1 MAKRVNIKQLKE
13 ESDGIIYYIVPN
25 AKTLLKAG
33 YIYCG
38 YIMNNEDI
46 NNIYEDLLVDYSLFG
61 NELDLMISYCKMTKE
76 VYDAFVNDYCEEF
89 GKTNEEIQNQIKE
102 SVRVTKDEKGKNISH
117 CDVILYHGYIFK
129 SKQTEFKEY
138 FIESANSLGCMLKFI
153 KYSKDTKEKEIKTKE
168 TITKAPKIKKPKE
181 NIIKDEVKSTG
192 KSNNKSSVKE
202 NIKSNEKENNDKK
215 ENNEKETKPSE
226 VKEDTKIDLVQ
237 GKKTKSRVL
246 RKPKQII
253 DDDLLADEPKG
264 ETVKEEVKEVKK
276 TKKEIKNEKS
286 SDQPKKVSL
295 SHKPVFNN
303 LDDNDIVEDDNVED
317 DSDDC
322 DFEEI
327 NNAPKLN

>member
-25 AKTLLKAG
+25 AKSLLKAG

-89 GKTNEEIQNQIKE
+89 GKTNEEIQDQIKE
-102 SVRVTKDEKGKNISH
+102 SVRVTKNEKGKNISH
-117 CDVILYHGYIFK
+117 CDIILYHGYIFK
-129 SKQTEFKEY
+129 SKQTDFKEY

-153 KYSKDTKEKEIKTKE
+153 KYSKDTKETKKE
-168 TITKAPKIKKPKE
+168 TITKAPKIRKPKE
-181 NIIKDEVKSTG
+181 TIIKDEIKSTG

-202 NIKSNEKENNDKK
+202 VANEKEN
-215 ENNEKETKPSE
+215 KPSE

-237 GKKTKSRVL
+237 GEKTKSRVL

-253 DDDLLADEPKG
+253 DDNLLADEPKG
-264 ETVKEEVKEVKK
+264 EKEEVKR

-303 LDDNDIVEDDNVED
+303 LDDNDIIEDDNVED

>member
-25 AKTLLKAG
+25 AKSLLKAG

-89 GKTNEEIQNQIKE
+89 GKTNEEIQDQIKE
-102 SVRVTKDEKGKNISH
+102 SVRVTKNEKGKNISH
-117 CDVILYHGYIFK
+117 CDIILYHGYIFK
-129 SKQTEFKEY
+129 SKQTDFKEY

-153 KYSKDTKEKEIKTKE
+153 KYSKDTKETKKE
-168 TITKAPKIKKPKE
+168 TITKTPKIRKPKDT
-181 NIIKDEVKSTG
+181 IIKDEIKSTG

-202 NIKSNEKENNDKK
+202 VVNEKEN
-215 ENNEKETKPSE
+215 KPSE

-237 GKKTKSRVL
+237 GEKTKSRVL

-253 DDDLLADEPKG
+253 DDNLLADEPKG
-264 ETVKEEVKEVKK
+264 ETVKEEVKR

>member
-25 AKTLLKAG
+25 AKSLLKAG

-89 GKTNEEIQNQIKE
+89 GKTNEEIQDQIKE
-102 SVRVTKDEKGKNISH
+102 SVRVTKNEKGKNISH
-117 CDVILYHGYIFK
+117 CDIILYHGYIFK
-129 SKQTEFKEY
+129 SKQTDFKEY
-138 FIESANSLGCMLKFI
+138 FIESANNLGCMLKFI
-153 KYSKDTKEKEIKTKE
+153 KYSKDTKEIKKE
-168 TITKAPKIKKPKE
+168 TITKTPKIRKPKE
-181 NIIKDEVKSTG
+181 TIIKDEIKSTG

-202 NIKSNEKENNDKK
+202 VVNEKEN
-215 ENNEKETKPSE
+215 KPSE

-237 GKKTKSRVL
+237 GEKTKSRVL

-253 DDDLLADEPKG
+253 DDNLLADEPKG
-264 ETVKEEVKEVKK
+264 EKEEVKR

>member
-25 AKTLLKAG
+25 AKSLLKAG

-76 VYDAFVNDYCEEF
+76 VYNAFVNDYCEEF
-89 GKTNEEIQNQIKE
+89 GKTNEEIQDQIKE
-102 SVRVTKDEKGKNISH
+102 SVRVTKNEKGKNISH
-117 CDVILYHGYIFK
+117 CDIILYHGYIFK
-129 SKQTEFKEY
+129 SKQTDFKEY
-138 FIESANSLGCMLKFI
+138 FIESANNLGCVLKFI
-153 KYSKDTKEKEIKTKE
+153 KYSKDTKEIKKE
-168 TITKAPKIKKPKE
+168 TITKTPKIRKPKE
-181 NIIKDEVKSTG
+181 TIIKDEIKSTG

-202 NIKSNEKENNDKK
+202 VVNEKEN
-215 ENNEKETKPSE
+215 KPSE

-237 GKKTKSRVL
+237 GEKTKSRVL

-253 DDDLLADEPKG
+253 DDNLLADEPKG
-264 ETVKEEVKEVKK
+264 EKEEVKR

>member
-25 AKTLLKAG
+25 AKSLLKAG

-76 VYDAFVNDYCEEF
+76 VYNAFVNDYCEEF
-89 GKTNEEIQNQIKE
+89 GKTNEEIQDQIKE
-102 SVRVTKDEKGKNISH
+102 SVRVTKNEKGKNISH
-117 CDVILYHGYIFK
+117 CDIILYHGYIFK
-129 SKQTEFKEY
+129 SKQTDFKEY
-138 FIESANSLGCMLKFI
+138 FIESANNLGCMLKFI
-153 KYSKDTKEKEIKTKE
+153 KYSKDTKETKKE
-168 TITKAPKIKKPKE
+168 TITKTPKIRKPKE
-181 NIIKDEVKSTG
+181 TIIKNEIKSTG

-202 NIKSNEKENNDKK
+202 VVNEKEN
-215 ENNEKETKPSE
+215 KPSE

-237 GKKTKSRVL
+237 GEKTKSRVL

-253 DDDLLADEPKG
+253 DDNLLADEPKG
-264 ETVKEEVKEVKK
+264 ETVKEVKR

-286 SDQPKKVSL
+286 CDQPKKVSL

-303 LDDNDIVEDDNVED
+303 LDNNDIVEDDNVED

>member
-1 MAKRVNIKQLKE
+1 MTKRVNIKQLKE

-25 AKTLLKAG
+25 AKSLLKAG

-46 NNIYEDLLVDYSLFG
+46 NNIYEDLLMDYSLFG

-76 VYDAFVNDYCEEF
+76 VYNAFVNDYCEEF

-117 CDVILYHGYIFK
+117 CDVILYHGFIFK
-129 SKQTEFKEY
+129 CKQTEFKEY

-153 KYSKDTKEKEIKTKE
+153 KYSKDTKEKETKKE
-168 TITKAPKIKKPKE
+168 TITKAPKIKKPKDKV
-181 NIIKDEVKSTG
+181 IKDDVKSDV
-192 KSNNKSSVKE
+192 KDENKNN
-202 NIKSNEKENNDKK
+202 IK
-215 ENNEKETKPSE
+215 ENNEKEDNDKKETKPIE
-226 VKEDTKIDLVQ
+226 VKEDAKVDLVQ
-237 GKKTKSRVL
+237 GKKTKSKVL

-264 ETVKEEVKEVKK
+264 ETVKKEVKEVQTKR

-295 SHKPVFNN
+295 SHKPIFNN
-303 LDDNDIVEDDNVED
+303 LDDKDIIDNDNVED

-327 NNAPKLN
+327 NNAPKIN

>member
-25 AKTLLKAG
+25 AKSLLKAG

-76 VYDAFVNDYCEEF
+76 VYNAFVNDYCEEF
-89 GKTNEEIQNQIKE
+89 GKTNEEIQDQIKE
-102 SVRVTKDEKGKNISH
+102 SVRVTKNEKGKNISH
-117 CDVILYHGYIFK
+117 CDIILYHGYIFK
-129 SKQTEFKEY
+129 SKQTDFKEY
-138 FIESANSLGCMLKFI
+138 FIESANNLGCMLKFI
-153 KYSKDTKEKEIKTKE
+153 KYSKDTKEIKKE
-168 TITKAPKIKKPKE
+168 TITKTPKIRKPKE
-181 NIIKDEVKSTG
+181 TIIKNEIKSTG

-202 NIKSNEKENNDKK
+202 VVNEKEN
-215 ENNEKETKPSE
+215 KPSE

-237 GKKTKSRVL
+237 GEKTKSRVL

-253 DDDLLADEPKG
+253 DDNLLADEPKG
-264 ETVKEEVKEVKK
+264 ETVKEVKR

>member
-25 AKTLLKAG
+25 AKSLLKAG

-76 VYDAFVNDYCEEF
+76 VYNAFVNDYCEEF
-89 GKTNEEIQNQIKE
+89 GKTNEEIQDQIKE
-102 SVRVTKDEKGKNISH
+102 SVRVTKNEKGKNISH
-117 CDVILYHGYIFK
+117 CDIILYHGYIFK

-138 FIESANSLGCMLKFI
+138 FIESANNLGCTLKFI
-153 KYSKDTKEKEIKTKE
+153 KYSKDTKETEKE
-168 TITKAPKIKKPKE
+168 TITKTPKIRKPKE
-181 NIIKDEVKSTG
+181 TIIKDEVKITG

-202 NIKSNEKENNDKK
+202 VVNEKEN
-215 ENNEKETKPSE
+215 KPSE

-237 GKKTKSRVL
+237 GEKTKSRVL

-253 DDDLLADEPKG
+253 DDNLLADEPKG
-264 ETVKEEVKEVKK
+264 ETVKEVKR

-295 SHKPVFNN
+295 SHKPVSNN

>member
-25 AKTLLKAG
+25 AKSLLKAG

-89 GKTNEEIQNQIKE
+89 GKTNEEIQDQIKE
-102 SVRVTKDEKGKNISH
+102 SVRVTKNEKGKNISH
-117 CDVILYHGYIFK
+117 CDIILYHGYIFK
-129 SKQTEFKEY
+129 SKQTDFKEY
-138 FIESANSLGCMLKFI
+138 FIESANNLGCVLKFI
-153 KYSKDTKEKEIKTKE
+153 KYSKDTKEIKKE
-168 TITKAPKIKKPKE
+168 TITKTPKIRKPKE
-181 NIIKDEVKSTG
+181 TIIKDEIKSTG

-202 NIKSNEKENNDKK
+202 VANEKEN
-215 ENNEKETKPSE
+215 KPSE

-237 GKKTKSRVL
+237 GEKTKSRVL

-253 DDDLLADEPKG
+253 DDNLLADEPKG
-264 ETVKEEVKEVKK
+264 ETVKEVKR

>member
-25 AKTLLKAG
+25 AKSLLKAG

-61 NELDLMISYCKMTKE
+61 NDLDLMISYCKMTKE

-89 GKTNEEIQNQIKE
+89 GKTNEEIQDQIKE
-102 SVRVTKDEKGKNISH
+102 SVRVTKNEKGKNISH
-117 CDVILYHGYIFK
+117 CDIILYHGYIFK
-129 SKQTEFKEY
+129 SKQTDFKEY
-138 FIESANSLGCMLKFI
+138 FIESANNLGCVLKFI
-153 KYSKDTKEKEIKTKE
+153 KYSKDTKETKKE
-168 TITKAPKIKKPKE
+168 TITKAPKIRKPKE
-181 NIIKDEVKSTG
+181 TIIKNEIKSTG

-202 NIKSNEKENNDKK
+202 VVNEKEN
-215 ENNEKETKPSE
+215 KPSE

-237 GKKTKSRVL
+237 GEKTKSRVL

-253 DDDLLADEPKG
+253 DDNLLADEPKG
-264 ETVKEEVKEVKK
+264 EKEEVKR

>member
-25 AKTLLKAG
+25 AKSLLKAG

-76 VYDAFVNDYCEEF
+76 VYNAFVNDYCEEF
-89 GKTNEEIQNQIKE
+89 GKTNEEIQDQIKE
-102 SVRVTKDEKGKNISH
+102 SVRVTKNEKGKNISH
-117 CDVILYHGYIFK
+117 CDIILYHGYIFK
-129 SKQTEFKEY
+129 SKQTDFKEY
-138 FIESANSLGCMLKFI
+138 FIESANNLGCMLKFI
-153 KYSKDTKEKEIKTKE
+153 KYSKDTKEIKKE
-168 TITKAPKIKKPKE
+168 TITKTPKIRKPKE
-181 NIIKDEVKSTG
+181 TIIKDEIKSTG

-202 NIKSNEKENNDKK
+202 VVNEKEN
-215 ENNEKETKPSE
+215 KPSE

-237 GKKTKSRVL
+237 GEKTKSRVL

-253 DDDLLADEPKG
+253 NDNLLADEPKG
-264 ETVKEEVKEVKK
+264 ETVKEVKR

>member
-25 AKTLLKAG
+25 AKSLLKAG

-61 NELDLMISYCKMTKE
+61 NDLDLMISYCKMTKE
-76 VYDAFVNDYCEEF
+76 VYNAFVNDYCEEF
-89 GKTNEEIQNQIKE
+89 GKTNEEIQDQIKE
-102 SVRVTKDEKGKNISH
+102 SVRVTKNEKGKNISH
-117 CDVILYHGYIFK
+117 CDIILYHGCIFK
-129 SKQTEFKEY
+129 SKQTDFKEY
-138 FIESANSLGCMLKFI
+138 FIESANNLGCMLKFI
-153 KYSKDTKEKEIKTKE
+153 KYSKDTKETKKE
-168 TITKAPKIKKPKE
+168 TITKTPKIRKPKE
-181 NIIKDEVKSTG
+181 TIIKDEIKSTG

-202 NIKSNEKENNDKK
+202 VVNEKEN
-215 ENNEKETKPSE
+215 KPSE

-237 GKKTKSRVL
+237 GEKTKSRVL

-253 DDDLLADEPKG
+253 DDNLLADEPKG
-264 ETVKEEVKEVKK
+264 ETVKEVKR

-286 SDQPKKVSL
+286 CDQPKKVSL

-303 LDDNDIVEDDNVED
+303 LDNNDIVEDDNVED

>member
-25 AKTLLKAG
+25 AKSLLKAG

-89 GKTNEEIQNQIKE
+89 GKTNEEIQDQIKE
-102 SVRVTKDEKGKNISH
+102 SVRVTKNEKGKNISH
-117 CDVILYHGYIFK
+117 CDIILYHGYIFK
-129 SKQTEFKEY
+129 SKQTDFKEY
-138 FIESANSLGCMLKFI
+138 FIESENNLGCVLKFI
-153 KYSKDTKEKEIKTKE
+153 KYSKDTKETKKE
-168 TITKAPKIKKPKE
+168 TITKTPKIRKPKE
-181 NIIKDEVKSTG
+181 TIIKDEVKSTG

-202 NIKSNEKENNDKK
+202 VVNEKEN
-215 ENNEKETKPSE
+215 KPSE

-237 GKKTKSRVL
+237 GEKTKSRVL

-253 DDDLLADEPKG
+253 DDNLLADEPKG
-264 ETVKEEVKEVKK
+264 EKEEVKR